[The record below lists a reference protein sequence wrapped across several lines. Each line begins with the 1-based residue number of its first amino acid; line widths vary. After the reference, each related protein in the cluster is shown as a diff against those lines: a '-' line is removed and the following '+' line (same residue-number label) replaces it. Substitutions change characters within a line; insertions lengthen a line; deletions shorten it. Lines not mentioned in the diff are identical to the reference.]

1 MMFSLVAPLLLLL
14 LSALLMR
21 LFAVIA
27 DENIFNLLYAIER
40 EGAEWCL
47 FFVDTTRRVGTCLAW
62 RCQVATSKQRSHMCE
77 YVWVCVWRV
86 GVAARNKTV
95 CVMNLLLNCV
105 AYDNNY
111 NSSRSSNSDNN
122 NKDNNNNSNNSNN
135 DNIANENKHQ
145 QLRRRRQLQ
154 RLGVAACVA
163 VPVKYQS
170 KADAAAAVA
179 AVHSEI
185 YEGS

>member
-1 MMFSLVAPLLLLL
+1 
-14 LSALLMR
+14 
-21 LFAVIA
+21 
-27 DENIFNLLYAIER
+27 
-40 EGAEWCL
+40 
-47 FFVDTTRRVGTCLAW
+47 
-62 RCQVATSKQRSHMCE
+62 MCG
-77 YVWVCVWRV
+77 WVCVSV

-111 NSSRSSNSDNN
+111 NSSNNDNN
-122 NKDNNNNSNNSNN
+122 NKDNNNNSDNNN

-170 KADAAAAVA
+170 KADAAAAV
-179 AVHSEI
+179 HSEI

>member
-1 MMFSLVAPLLLLL
+1 
-14 LSALLMR
+14 
-21 LFAVIA
+21 
-27 DENIFNLLYAIER
+27 
-40 EGAEWCL
+40 
-47 FFVDTTRRVGTCLAW
+47 
-62 RCQVATSKQRSHMCE
+62 
-77 YVWVCVWRV
+77 
-86 GVAARNKTV
+86 
-95 CVMNLLLNCV
+95 MNLLLNCV

-111 NSSRSSNSDNN
+111 KSSRSSNNNDNN
-122 NKDNNNNSNNSNN
+122 NKDNNNNSDNSNN

-145 QLRRRRQLQ
+145 QLRCRRQLQ

-179 AVHSEI
+179 AAVHSEI